1 MCPPSSLPDCD
12 VILEKFLLVSNLH
25 CAGGGVITPVG
36 SLYWSS
42 LVSRLGLSL
51 SLLFSSVSPRTLE
64 VLVLILSVVTC
75 HLVTT
80 QKRKLGK
87 FSDCQPGNWTSPFSV
102 SGGSLT
108 LAIPLMVCLSNA
120 VPPHSPL

>member
-25 CAGGGVITPVG
+25 CAGGAVITPSRISV
-36 SLYWSS
+36 
-42 LVSRLGLSL
+42 LV
-51 SLLFSSVSPRTLE
+51 FSVSAFYSFHFHLLRSS
-64 VLVLILSVVTC
+64 SVVTC

-102 SGGSLT
+102 SSVSLT
-108 LAIPLMVCLSNA
+108 LTMSLMVMLCLFYRGLSHLT
-120 VPPHSPL
+120 VLTSKMY

>member
-1 MCPPSSLPDCD
+1 MCPPSSLPHCD

-25 CAGGGVITPVG
+25 CAGGDVITPVG

-42 LVSRLGLSL
+42 LVSCLGLSL
-51 SLLFSSVSPRTLE
+51 SLLFSSPRTLE
-64 VLVLILSVVTC
+64 VLVLSVVTC

-87 FSDCQPGNWTSPFSV
+87 FSDCQPGNWTSPLSV

-108 LAIPLMVCLSNA
+108 LAMSLIVCLS
-120 VPPHSPL
+120 